1 MRRRN
6 AVVDACGWSHHNLPQ
21 MRLVLRIGYLA
32 LPLAFVAHYLLAK
45 SSSADLRKWEPLIT
59 FILSG
64 MAVVPLAHLM
74 GQATG
79 QLAER
84 TGPTWGGLLNATFGN
99 AAELIIAIIALSKGL
114 NDIVKASLTG
124 SILGNLLLVSG
135 GSMLIG
141 GWHRER
147 QVFSKASAQ
156 TNSALLAVA
165 LSAMLLPAIFDYS
178 FRQDP
183 KLAEH
188 EAGLSV
194 GTAVILLLTYGL
206 GLLFTLRT
214 HRHIFSSTP
223 AQSPE
228 DPVGRGGHGSIRKS
242 IIALAVASVLISF
255 VAELLVGSVESVATT
270 LQWNPIFV
278 GVILLAVFG
287 NAAEQSTAILLAHRN
302 DMDTAM
308 TITYQSSLQI
318 ALFTTPF
325 MVILSAI
332 LVATGVHGTY
342 RLDLIFS
349 PMEVA
354 AVLLAIAIVIVV
366 GLNGETNW
374 FEGAMLLAVYA
385 ILGVTFFY
393 IPTSRP
399 AGYDNATN
407 EEPAQGPP
415 AVVRAATG
423 LQGTSH
429 VTSR

>member
-1 MRRRN
+1 MRRI
-6 AVVDACGWSHHNLPQ
+6 L
-21 MRLVLRIGYLA
+21 RLGYLA
-32 LPLAFVAHYLLAK
+32 IPLAFGVHFLLSK
-45 SSSADLRKWEPLIT
+45 SGSPSLRQWEPLIT

-64 MAVVPLAHLM
+64 IAVIPLAQLM
-74 GQATG
+74 GRATG
-79 QLAER
+79 QLAEQ

-114 NDIVKASLTG
+114 NDVVKASLTG
-124 SILGNLLLVSG
+124 SIIGNLLLVSG
-135 GSMLIG
+135 AAMLVG
-141 GWHRER
+141 GWRRER
-147 QVFSKASAQ
+147 QSFSKATAQ

-165 LSAMLLPAIFDYS
+165 LAAMLLPAIFD
-178 FRQDP
+178 FTFARTDRN
-183 KLAEH
+183 LIEH
-188 EAGLSV
+188 EEAMSV
-194 GTAVILLLTYGL
+194 GTAIILILIYGL

-214 HRHIFSSTP
+214 HRHIFSSMP

-228 DPVGRGGHGSIRKS
+228 DPAGVGEGWSIRKS
-242 IIALAVASVLISF
+242 ILALLVASVGVSL

-270 LQWNPIFV
+270 MRWNELFV
-278 GVILLAVFG
+278 GCILLAIFG
-287 NAAEQSTAILLAHRN
+287 NAAEQSTAVLMAHRN

-325 MVILSAI
+325 MVLLSAV
-332 LVATGVHGTY
+332 LHHWTSGGHARP

-354 AVLLAIAIVIVV
+354 ALLLSVGVVIVI

-393 IPTSRP
+393 IPMGKP
-399 AGYDNATN
+399 AGYDKQRG
-407 EEPAQGPP
+407 EPP
-415 AVVRAATG
+415 AWVQPSAASPPPAT
-423 LQGTSH
+423 QGIWHATA
-429 VTSR
+429 R

>member
-1 MRRRN
+1 MR
-6 AVVDACGWSHHNLPQ
+6 WIL
-21 MRLVLRIGYLA
+21 RLGYIA
-32 LPLAFVAHYLLAK
+32 LPLSFAAHFFLPRLGSPQA
-45 SSSADLRKWEPLIT
+45 RHWEPLIT

-64 MAVVPLAHLM
+64 IAVIPLAQLM
-74 GQATG
+74 GRATG
-79 QLAER
+79 QLAEQ

-99 AAELIIAIIALSKGL
+99 AAELIIAIIALFKGL
-114 NDIVKASLTG
+114 NDVVKASLTG
-124 SILGNLLLVSG
+124 SIIGNLLLVSG
-135 GSMLIG
+135 AAMVFG

-147 QVFSKASAQ
+147 QSFSKAAAQ

-165 LSAMLLPAIFDYS
+165 LAAMLLPAIFD
-178 FRQDP
+178 FTFAHTDRN
-183 KLAEH
+183 LIAH
-188 EAGLSV
+188 EQAMSV
-194 GTAVILLLTYGL
+194 GTAIILILIYGL

-228 DPVGRGGHGSIRKS
+228 DPAGVHEGWSVRKS
-242 IIALAVASVLISF
+242 VLALFIASVLVSL
-255 VAELLVGSVESVATT
+255 VAELLVGSVESVASTMR
-270 LQWNPIFV
+270 WNELFV
-278 GVILLAVFG
+278 GCILLAIFG
-287 NAAEQSTAILLAHRN
+287 NAAEQSTAVWLARRN

-325 MVILSAI
+325 MVLLSAVVASI
-332 LVATGVHGTY
+332 GIGATGK

-354 AVLLAIAIVIVV
+354 AVLLSIGIVIVI

-393 IPTSRP
+393 IPVDK
-399 AGYDNATN
+399 AGGYDKPAT
-407 EEPAQGPP
+407 ELPASAQPG
-415 AVVRAATG
+415 AASALSAT
-423 LQGTSH
+423 QGTSH
-429 VTSR
+429 GIAR